1 MFRSLAIEACS
12 SKSVRSARGE
22 ICWAFA
28 LERCQAVVSMEEWS
42 PETLVELDL
51 SNCGLTHLFLGELTQ
66 LKTLNC
72 ADNFI
77 SSIEKCGL
85 ERLAVLESLDLSHN
99 KLRKNMFN
107 YKSLDPL
114 S

>member
-1 MFRSLAIEACS
+1 MFRSLAIESCNT
-12 SKSVRSARGE
+12 KSVRTARGE
-22 ICWAFA
+22 ICWSFA
-28 LERCQAVVSMEEWS
+28 LERCQAIVDMEEWS

-51 SNCGLTHLFLGELTQ
+51 SNCGLTQLFFGGLTN

-85 ERLAVLESLDLSHN
+85 ERLAVLETLNLSNN
-99 KLRKNMFN
+99 KLKKNMFN
-107 YKSLDPL
+107 YRSLDPL